1 MITVLFS
8 IVVATICFYA
18 GIDGRR
24 SKIENELTHHDLISG
39 YEYQYQEMWWVYILV
54 GIVCLIIGISQ
65 LIELLKL

>member
-8 IVVATICFYA
+8 IVVAIILFYA

-39 YEYQYQEMWWVYILV
+39 YEYTYQEMWWIHILV
-54 GIVCLIIGISQ
+54 GIVCLILGISQ
-65 LIELLKL
+65 LIELLK

>member
-8 IVVATICFYA
+8 IVVAIICFYI

-39 YEYQYQEMWWVYILV
+39 YEYTYQEMWWIHILV
-54 GIVCLIIGISQ
+54 GIVCLIIGISK